1 MEMVYHLLAGV
12 EQKEWLP
19 QGKQYVIMKDG
30 PHGHPTLLKPENTK
44 DVTLDVMER
53 AMDHLS
59 SHLTGADT
67 KWWSSFIASER
78 EKRVMWE
85 EMKEDKYMEG
95 QESFDISPFH
105 FKPLSSDQDDE
116 DEADVED
123 SGNDFKTDCMKN
135 IVQ

>member
-1 MEMVYHLLAGV
+1 MMYHLLAGV
-12 EQKEWLP
+12 EQKEWL
-19 QGKQYVIMKDG
+19 
-30 PHGHPTLLKPENTK
+30 L
-44 DVTLDVMER
+44 TLDVMEK

-59 SHLTGADT
+59 SCLSGADT

-78 EKRVMWE
+78 EKRVTWE
-85 EMKEDKYMEG
+85 EMEEHKYMEG

-123 SGNDFKTDCMKN
+123 SGNVFETDWMKN